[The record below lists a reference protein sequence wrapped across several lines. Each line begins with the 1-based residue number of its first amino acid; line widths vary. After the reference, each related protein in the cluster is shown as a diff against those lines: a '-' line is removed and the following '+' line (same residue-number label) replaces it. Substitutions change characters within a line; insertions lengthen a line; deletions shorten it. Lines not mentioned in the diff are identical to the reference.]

1 MKIRSTKALTFDDVL
16 LIPRRSAIK
25 SRNDV
30 STVTRLTTELKINIP
45 LVSANMDTVTE
56 APMAIAMAKNGGI
69 GILHRFMTIE
79 QQVRQFQKVK
89 RARGFIVEKPYTILI
104 SASVAEANGLMRRH
118 QVGGLMVMDENGQ
131 FMGLVTSRDTLLAP
145 AEKQFI
151 REVLTPREKIVSAKP
166 GISMDEG

>member
-1 MKIRSTKALTFDDVL
+1 MKIRPTKALTFDDVL

-45 LVSANMDTVTE
+45 LISANMDTVTE

-69 GILHRFMTIE
+69 GMLHRFMTVE
-79 QQVRQFQKVK
+79 QQVKQVQKVK

-104 SASVAEANGLMRRH
+104 SASVAEAIALMHRY

-131 FMGLVTSRDTLLAP
+131 FAGVVTSRDTLLAP
-145 AEKQFI
+145 VEN
-151 REVLTPREKIVSAKP
+151 TPRPKNP
-166 GISMDEG
+166 GRAGFSGRK